1 MKSSDQKHRII
12 FIDLMRAFAVLQMVQ
27 GHTINVLLAE
37 QYRNADYIFYA
48 VWNFMRGMTA
58 PIFMF
63 TAGTVFTYLFRSV
76 QKPFNENP
84 RVKKGIKRGLLLIG
98 IGYLLRYPTWTV
110 FDFSE
115 VSELSWQIFQ
125 AVDVLQ
131 LIGISLLILL
141 LVLYFVEKT
150 KLSDTILFAVAA
162 SLIFFSSPFIEKI
175 NWLSYFPQFIASYF
189 YSGTGSLFP
198 VFPWAAYVIA
208 GGVLG
213 SYLGKNPHVFK
224 TKKFSLLLAVFGCA
238 FMIISYSSELV
249 LNLLNVTV
257 TNIQTDPGVIVF
269 RVGFVLGLNA
279 IVSFIALKVD
289 RIPQLL
295 ILVGRNTLL
304 IYVVHLLLLYG
315 SAWNP

>member
-1 MKSSDQKHRII
+1 
-12 FIDLMRAFAVLQMVQ
+12 
-27 GHTINVLLAE
+27 
-37 QYRNADYIFYA
+37 
-48 VWNFMRGMTA
+48 
-58 PIFMF
+58 
-63 TAGTVFTYLFRSV
+63 
-76 QKPFNENP
+76 
-84 RVKKGIKRGLLLIG
+84 
-98 IGYLLRYPTWTV
+98 
-110 FDFSE
+110 
-115 VSELSWQIFQ
+115 
-125 AVDVLQ
+125 
-131 LIGISLLILL
+131 
-141 LVLYFVEKT
+141 
-150 KLSDTILFAVAA
+150 
-162 SLIFFSSPFIEKI
+162 
-175 NWLSYFPQFIASYF
+175 
-189 YSGTGSLFP
+189 
-198 VFPWAAYVIA
+198 AAYVIA

-249 LNLLNVTV
+249 LSLLNVTV

-315 SAWNP
+315 SAWNPGINFIWGKGFNGWLSVFAALLMITIMTLMVIGIHKLKIRNKGLVT